1 MLNCLWM
8 PTGCRPDAS
17 ACPLYGEPLSS
28 IHLEVLGRES
38 PSGVWMWFPARAAHL
53 SDGTQH
59 NAYGVA
65 VVTWWNE
72 REYTDI
78 VPLDRTRWRVASDWW
93 AQHGQ
98 SPVAFT
104 SGTDDISRFLAT
116 WPANVKK
123 STFTKSFIQ
132 IPINSSIPGEEM
144 LKRINNSAPV
154 PFVEVASG
162 KMSYI
167 QLREFC
173 MANPHLPVLQEEFLM
188 SVPSIIREMVASS
201 ANCGIMEE
209 FGELPPGVWKEVFSC
224 LETGMQNTLRGVCCT
239 WNDILDSAS
248 LTDNIIINSA
258 EFEVSKPDRFVYYMT
273 SPIYKC
279 LRSST
284 QRIVCDASRLKD
296 ETDVFKLL
304 DMIHYVAR
312 QNASVRLSGLY
323 LLGFQWRFQIG
334 SGHSSHHDTCELHQ
348 AGSLAA
354 TSEYATG
361 NFCCFR
367 LGYFVASLRRVPC
380 EFIRFL
386 SCTVNL
392 DYVFFGTPPRPR
404 TIDLSVV
411 SRINTPRMQVT
422 DGLSGAVWDALEAGL
437 SQSRTSFGQPA
448 KTSWWLGMIT
458 KLAGNGA
465 DYYGKEMCKA

>member
-1 MLNCLWM
+1 M
-8 PTGCRPDAS
+8 PSRRREFTPFERLFHCHAQLPLDADRMG
-17 ACPLYGEPLSS
+17 PLYGEPLSS

-98 SPVAFT
+98 PPVAFT

-123 STFTKSFIQ
+123 STFTKSFIP
-132 IPINSSIPGEEM
+132 IPINCCSIPGEEL
-144 LKRINNSAPV
+144 LKRINSTSPV

-162 KMSYI
+162 KLWYI

-173 MANPHLPVLQEEFLM
+173 TANPDLPVLQEEFLM
-188 SVPSIIREMVASS
+188 SVPRIVGELVASS
-201 ANCGIMEE
+201 TNCDNTKP
-209 FGELPPGVWKEVFSC
+209 FLELPSKVWKEVFSC
-224 LETGMQNTLRGVCCT
+224 LGTGLQNTLRGVCFT
-239 WNDILDSAS
+239 WNDILNSTS

-258 EFEVSKPDRFVYYMT
+258 EFEATKSDRFVYYMT
-273 SPIYKC
+273 SPIYKR

-284 QRIVCDASRLKD
+284 QRIVCDASRLTE
-296 ETDVFKLL
+296 ETDVLKLL
-304 DMIHYVAR
+304 DMIQYVAR

-348 AGSLAA
+348 AGS
-354 TSEYATG
+354 
-361 NFCCFR
+361 
-367 LGYFVASLRRVPC
+367 
-380 EFIRFL
+380 
-386 SCTVNL
+386 
-392 DYVFFGTPPRPR
+392 
-404 TIDLSVV
+404 
-411 SRINTPRMQVT
+411 
-422 DGLSGAVWDALEAGL
+422 
-437 SQSRTSFGQPA
+437 
-448 KTSWWLGMIT
+448 
-458 KLAGNGA
+458 
-465 DYYGKEMCKA
+465 